1 MARVKILQKDEVDPI
16 AREMFQKSE
25 DTTGR
30 VMNLF
35 RVLAHSPKICRDWNR
50 MGATIL
56 LKGELDK
63 RLMELAVIRVGELAQ
78 SEYELRAHRALG
90 MRFGL
95 TQAQIDA
102 AADWKNASVFDE
114 VESLVLQYT
123 DEVALNVRVSDA
135 TFARLQA
142 QFNQREIVELTVT
155 IGFYGMV
162 ARTLEALQVDLETQ

>member
-1 MARVKILQKDEVDPI
+1 MARVRILQKDEVDPI

-30 VMNLF
+30 VINLF

-63 RLMELAVIRVGELAQ
+63 RLMELAVIRVGELTQ
-78 SEYELRAHRALG
+78 SAYELAAHRALG

-95 TQAQIDA
+95 TQAQVDA
-102 AADWKNASVFDE
+102 VADWEKATVFDE

-123 DEVALNVRVSDA
+123 DEVALNIRVSDE
-135 TFARLQA
+135 TFARLEKR
-142 QFNQREIVELTVT
+142 FNQREIVELTVA

-162 ARTLEALQVDLETQ
+162 ARTLEALQVDMES

>member
-30 VMNLF
+30 VLNLF

-63 RLMELAVIRVGELAQ
+63 KLMELAVIRVGELAQ
-78 SEYELRAHRALG
+78 AEYELIAHRALG

-95 TQAQIDA
+95 TQAQIDGVGEWKDA
-102 AADWKNASVFDE
+102 AVFNE

-123 DEVALNVRVSDA
+123 DEVALNIRASDE
-135 TFARLQA
+135 TFAQLEKH
-142 QFNQREIVELTVT
+142 FNQREIVELTVV

-162 ARTLEALQVDLETQ
+162 TRTLETLQVDLET

>member
-1 MARVKILQKDEVDPI
+1 MARVRILQKDDVHPI

-30 VMNLF
+30 VLNLF

-78 SEYELRAHRALG
+78 AEYELIAHRALG

-95 TQAQIDA
+95 TQAQIDGI
-102 AADWKNASVFDE
+102 ADWQSAFVFDE
-114 VESLVLQYT
+114 IETLVLQYT
-123 DEVALNVRVSDA
+123 DAVALNIRVPDEL
-135 TFARLQA
+135 FEDLQA
-142 QFNQREIVELTVT
+142 HFNEREIVELTVA

-162 ARTLEALQVDLETQ
+162 ARTLEALEVDLEAP

>member
-1 MARVKILQKDEVDPI
+1 MARVKILQKDEVHPI

-78 SEYELRAHRALG
+78 AEYELIAHRALG

-95 TQAQIDA
+95 TQEQIDA
-102 AADWKNASVFDE
+102 IGDWQDASVFDE
-114 VESLVLQYT
+114 IETLVSILAPSNAEQ
-123 DEVALNVRVSDA
+123 LPSRPG
-135 TFARLQA
+135 LP
-142 QFNQREIVELTVT
+142 EL
-155 IGFYGMV
+155 
-162 ARTLEALQVDLETQ
+162 